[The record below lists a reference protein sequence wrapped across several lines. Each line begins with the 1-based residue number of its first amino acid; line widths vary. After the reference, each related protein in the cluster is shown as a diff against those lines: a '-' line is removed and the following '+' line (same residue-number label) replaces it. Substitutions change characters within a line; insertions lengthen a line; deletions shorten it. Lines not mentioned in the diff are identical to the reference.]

1 MSLIFGPVPSR
12 RLGFSLGVD
21 PVPLKTCTYNCLYCQ
36 LGRTDRTVLDRK
48 EYVPVDR
55 ILDELRRVLAE
66 ERRIDYITFSG
77 SGEPTLHAKLGEMIR
92 KIKQMTSTPVAVLTN
107 GSLLHLEEVRRDL
120 SEADLVVPSM
130 DAVSEEAFRAVNRSH
145 DGLDLGEILEGLR
158 AFCRDYTG
166 KIWLEIMLVRGVND
180 TPEEIERMRKIVAEI
195 QPDRIQLNTVVRP
208 PAETSARP
216 VPPEDLERIRSLFG
230 DRCEVIAKFAR
241 KEQSAYSEDIAQ
253 AALALVERRPVTLG
267 DMSDSLGLHRNEV
280 LKYIAMLE
288 KEGRIKPVLF
298 GDERYYEAVEMR
310 DTKDT

>member
-36 LGRTDRTVLDRK
+36 LGRTDQTVFERK
-48 EYVPVDR
+48 EYVPMDR
-55 ILDELRRVLAE
+55 ILGELRDVLAE

-77 SGEPTLHAKLGEMIR
+77 SGEPTLHAKLGEIIR

-130 DAVSEEAFRAVNRSH
+130 DAVSEETFRAVSRPYGH
-145 DGLDLGEILEGLR
+145 LDLEKILEGLKT
-158 AFCRDYTG
+158 FCRDYTG
-166 KIWLEIMLVRGVND
+166 QIWLEIMLVHGIND
-180 TPEEIERMRKIVAEI
+180 TPEEIERMRAIASEI

-208 PAETSARP
+208 PAETSAHP
-216 VPPEDLERIRSLFG
+216 VPPEDLERIRALFG
-230 DRCEVIAKFAR
+230 DQCEVIAKFTPR
-241 KEQSAYSEDIAQ
+241 DQSAYKEDIAQ
-253 AALALVERRPVTLG
+253 AVLALVERRPVTVE
-267 DMSDSLGLHRNEV
+267 DMSDSLGLHQNEI
-280 LKYIAMLE
+280 LKYISVLE

-298 GDERYYEAVEMR
+298 GDQRYYEAVEMR
-310 DTKDT
+310 DTKNT